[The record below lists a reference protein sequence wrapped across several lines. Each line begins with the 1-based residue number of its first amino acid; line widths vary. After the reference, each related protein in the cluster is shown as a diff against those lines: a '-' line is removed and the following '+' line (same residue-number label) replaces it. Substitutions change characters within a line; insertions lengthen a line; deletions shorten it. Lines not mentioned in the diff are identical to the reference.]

1 MRSRYILLTFFIGLA
16 LIAILLVGVN
26 AQARFLSDDVPD
38 APEVIEAFIPSNVD
52 IVVAF
57 QEGDDI
63 VRGIHTTE
71 PISGLNALLAADL
84 DVVTEEFGWGI
95 AVCAING
102 VGCQPP
108 DPCFCDPSN
117 SWNYRQWNNDGDFWQ
132 DPGVGA
138 SDTLIS
144 AGAVEGWRWDNWDAP
159 ETLPPA
165 PIMVSVSNA
174 LDWLK
179 LKQNTVTGGY
189 DSMSSSVEVLLATG
203 SNQHRAADW
212 RQTSYTVPLSDYFI
226 TGNRSAPYSNKTV
239 AESGKL
245 AVGFAAAD
253 LCIPALTKTPAD
265 YYSPTLGTYSSHSGF
280 NAWGMLGTQSMSET
294 LPSTAITQL
303 KDSVKQ
309 DGGWEWNQGFGS
321 DTNTTALVIETL
333 ISAGEPPTSTLIL
346 NALDYLK
353 AAQNDDGGFPYDPD
367 SPYGTDSD
375 TNSTAYVTQ
384 AIYAVGQDPIT
395 GTWVISGTNPIEFIQ
410 SMQLENGSFEWMPGY
425 GENLL
430 ASAQSIPALLGLPYP
445 LQQRI
450 VDSCPTI
457 FMPQVYSAIVDE

>member
-1 MRSRYILLTFFIGLA
+1 MRSRYIILTFFIGLA
-16 LIAILLVGVN
+16 WIVILLVGVN
-26 AQARFLSDDVPD
+26 AQARFLSDEVPD
-38 APEVIEAFIPSNVD
+38 APEGTEAFIPSNVD
-52 IVVAF
+52 IVVQF

-63 VRGIHTTE
+63 VRGIHITE
-71 PISGLNALLAADL
+71 QISGIDALLATDL
-84 DVVTEEFGWGI
+84 DVVTEDFGELGV

-102 VGCQPP
+102 VGCKPP
-108 DPCFCDPSN
+108 DPCFCQSE
-117 SWNYRQWNNDGDFWQ
+117 SWNYRQWVDDSWQ
-132 DPGVGA
+132 DLGGA
-138 SDTLIS
+138 SVTTVDI
-144 AGAVEGWRWDNWDAP
+144 GDVEGWRWGIWDAP

-189 DSMSSSVEVLLATG
+189 DSMSSSVEVLLAAG

-212 RQTSYTVPLSDYFI
+212 RQTFYTVPLSDYFI
-226 TGNRSAPYSNKTV
+226 SGNRSAPYSNKTV

-245 AVGFAAAD
+245 AAGFAAAD

-265 YYSPTLGTYSSHSGF
+265 YYSPTLGTYSNHSGF

-303 KDSVKQ
+303 IDSVMQ
-309 DGGWEWNQGFGS
+309 NGGWEWNQGFGS
-321 DTNTTALVIETL
+321 DTNTTALVLQTL
-333 ISAGEPPTSTLIL
+333 ITAGEPPTSTLIL
-346 NALDYLK
+346 SALDYLK

-367 SPYGTDSD
+367 SQYGTDSD

-395 GTWVISGTNPIEFIQ
+395 GTWVISGTNPVEFIL

-425 GENLL
+425 GENMR
-430 ASAQSIPALLGLPYP
+430 ATTQSIPMLLGLPYP

-450 VDSCPTI
+450 VEYCPTI
-457 FMPQVYSAIVDE
+457 FMPLVYSAIVDK

>member
-16 LIAILLVGVN
+16 WIVILLVGVSV
-26 AQARFLSDDVPD
+26 QAKFLSDEVPD
-38 APEVIEAFIPSNVD
+38 TPEGTEAFIPSNVD
-52 IVVAF
+52 IVVQF

-63 VRGIHTTE
+63 VRGIHITE

-84 DVVTEEFGWGI
+84 DVVTEDFGEFGL

-102 VGCQPP
+102 IGCFPP
-108 DPCFCDPSN
+108 EEDCFCQSD
-117 SWNYRQWNNDGDFWQ
+117 SWNYRQWMTDTWK
-132 DPGVGA
+132 DPGQGA
-138 SDTLIS
+138 SFITITI
-144 AGAVEGWRWDNWDAP
+144 GAIEGWRWGQWNAE
-159 ETLPPA
+159 ETLPPG
-165 PIMVSVSNA
+165 PRMVSVSNA

-189 DSMSSSVEVLLATG
+189 DSMSSSVEVLLAAG

-212 RQTSYTVPLSDYFI
+212 RQTFYTVPLSKYFI

-245 AVGFAAAD
+245 TAGFPAAD
-253 LCIPALTKTPAD
+253 LCMPALTKTPAD
-265 YYSPTLGTYSSHSGF
+265 YYSPTLGTYSNHSGF
-280 NAWGMLGTQSMSET
+280 NTWGMLGTQSMSET
-294 LPSTAITQL
+294 LPLTAITQL
-303 KDSVKQ
+303 KDSVMQ

-321 DTNTTALVIETL
+321 DTNTTALVIQTL
-333 ISAGEPPTSTLIL
+333 VAAGEPPTTTLIL

-353 AAQNDDGGFPYDPD
+353 AAQNDDGGFPYNPD
-367 SPYGTDSD
+367 SQYGTDSD

-384 AIYAVGQDPIT
+384 AIYTVGQNPIT

-430 ASAQSIPALLGLPYP
+430 ATTQSIPALLGLPFP

-450 VDSCPTI
+450 VEYCPTT
-457 FMPQVYSAIVDE
+457 FMPLVYSAIVEE